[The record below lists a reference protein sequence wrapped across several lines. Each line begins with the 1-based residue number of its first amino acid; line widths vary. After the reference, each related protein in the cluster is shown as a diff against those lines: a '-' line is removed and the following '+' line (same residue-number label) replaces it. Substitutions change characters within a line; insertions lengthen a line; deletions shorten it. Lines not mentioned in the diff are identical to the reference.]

1 MTIEWEPL
9 EIGSQNTEVN
19 EESNTNLDSLS
30 ISPEELHLAFFEQ
43 AHHLTEAIVNQN
55 LITEITGVD
64 PEKTNSNQKI
74 ISITSM
80 ANEFNGMITEDALS
94 IPFKGISQSQVNVE
108 YANIES
114 NWAIKLSIDSTNIS
128 NQSIIRTF
136 LLPQTAS
143 KPSVNWSSDKLNL
156 RF

>member
-9 EIGSQNTEVN
+9 ELGSQNTELN
-19 EESNTNLDSLS
+19 EEINANLDSLS
-30 ISPEELHLAFFEQ
+30 ISPEELHLAFFDQ
-43 AHHLTEAIVNQN
+43 AQHLTEAIVNQN
-55 LITEITGVD
+55 VITEITGEN

-74 ISITSM
+74 ISMTSM
-80 ANEFNGMITEDALS
+80 ANEFNGMITEDTLS

-108 YANIES
+108 YANIET
-114 NWAIKLSIDSTNIS
+114 NWAIKLSIDSTDIS
-128 NQSIIRTF
+128 NQLIIRTF

-143 KPSVNWSSDKLNL
+143 KPSVNWSSDKLNI

>member
-1 MTIEWEPL
+1 M
-9 EIGSQNTEVN
+9 
-19 EESNTNLDSLS
+19 
-30 ISPEELHLAFFEQ
+30 
-43 AHHLTEAIVNQN
+43 
-55 LITEITGVD
+55 
-64 PEKTNSNQKI
+64 

-114 NWAIKLSIDSTNIS
+114 NWAIKLSIDSINIS